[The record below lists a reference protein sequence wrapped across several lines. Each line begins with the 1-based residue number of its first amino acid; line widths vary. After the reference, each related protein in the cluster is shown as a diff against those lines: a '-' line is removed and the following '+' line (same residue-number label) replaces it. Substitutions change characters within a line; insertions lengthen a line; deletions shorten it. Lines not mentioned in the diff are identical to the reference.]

1 MRSESRIAMARSTMG
16 FPSLFLKYIGMAFI
30 PRISSKNR
38 LRTSSLFFFSFQS
51 YSIISSFLYKFMLFN
66 TWKTKTKLNQH
77 IIPFILP
84 QSTILSSS
92 TQEPNTPQKTLCLMV
107 NNYQLSQSAN
117 LQSSVYAFYAAVY
130 AADKMKYQISPTKMA
145 WVIVSAANWWS
156 RVATQQRRKEYDC

>member
-1 MRSESRIAMARSTMG
+1 MARSTMG

-51 YSIISSFLYKFMLFN
+51 YSIISSFLYKFMLLTLEKQKQSLTNILYRSFC
-66 TWKTKTKLNQH
+66 LNQRFFH
-77 IIPFILP
+77 RPHKNQIHP
-84 QSTILSSS
+84 
-92 TQEPNTPQKTLCLMV
+92 KTLYLMV

-117 LQSSVYAFYAAVY
+117 RQSSVYAFYAAVY

-145 WVIVSAANWWS
+145 
-156 RVATQQRRKEYDC
+156 